1 MRRTHA
7 DVPRPFQ
14 VPCGSWLLPTVGS
27 ILCILLLKGISS
39 VTAYRFLVWTGIGQ
53 IIYFCYGYWHSKRPY
68 PIRDQ
73 SMNSEVDLLPPVETI
88 SMEYMH
94 VEPKSESAS
103 EANEYT
109 LEDDLVHYF

>member
-1 MRRTHA
+1 
-7 DVPRPFQ
+7 
-14 VPCGSWLLPTVGS
+14 VGS

-53 IIYFCYGYWHSKRPY
+53 IIYFCYGYWHSKRRD

-73 SMNSEVDLLPPVETI
+73 LMNSAVELLPPADTI
-88 SMEYMH
+88 SMEYVH
-94 VEPKSESAS
+94 IEPKSELTS
-103 EANEYT
+103 ETNEYT